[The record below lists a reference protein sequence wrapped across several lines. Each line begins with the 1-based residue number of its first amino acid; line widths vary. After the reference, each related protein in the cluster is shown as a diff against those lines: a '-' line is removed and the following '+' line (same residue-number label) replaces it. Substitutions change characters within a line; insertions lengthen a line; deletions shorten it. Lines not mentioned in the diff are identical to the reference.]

1 LSVALVV
8 LMPGTVVAD
17 AVSVPSGTRVFIELE
32 QRVTSKKKHNQP
44 GSFVAARIWRDVVVD
59 GHTVVNA
66 GAPVMV
72 QIGEIK
78 GAKVAGVKGFV
89 ELKAKQVTA
98 VDGSDVML
106 TGGYDRSGSSLIAL
120 SVTLAVVVFVPLIF
134 IKGKQAKLEPG
145 TIFDAMVYQATS
157 VGVGDA
163 QPAKITLADSKPLTV
178 EVLYERL
185 DSNDEGRKEV
195 KDLPMHLTVEGNVIG
210 EARVVK
216 VNDATIEPIPISVGE
231 ATVNEDGRIE
241 ADGTVRLKALG
252 NHFTEGFNRFTIE
265 VNGFTADVMLDLEF

>member
-1 LSVALVV
+1 
-8 LMPGTVVAD
+8 MVAD

-44 GSFVAARIWRDVVVD
+44 GSFVDARIWRDVVVD

-72 QIGEIK
+72 RIGEIK

-89 ELKAKQVTA
+89 ELKAKQATA
-98 VDGSDVML
+98 
-106 TGGYDRSGSSLIAL
+106 
-120 SVTLAVVVFVPLIF
+120 
-134 IKGKQAKLEPG
+134 
-145 TIFDAMVYQATS
+145 

-163 QPAKITLADSKPLTV
+163 QPAKITLADSNPLTV

-216 VNDATIEPIPISVGE
+216 VNDAAIEPIPFPNTIPPPDRGAGFRS
-231 ATVNEDGRIE
+231 TVSLRTGPGWYIRIQG
-241 ADGTVRLKALG
+241 AVALG
-252 NHFTEGFNRFTIE
+252 NNVGSRP
-265 VNGFTADVMLDLEF
+265 L